1 MTRRE
6 RLLRAASAITGG
18 LLLALDHLRGDTP
31 GDDEPD
37 IPLLVAHPCP
47 MCPGSLAEGPH
58 FHGADVFWMGER
70 GSILLTDRAGGD
82 TFVIG
87 GAE

>member
-1 MTRRE
+1 MTRYE

-18 LLLALDHLRGDTP
+18 ILLAWDHLHGHTP
-31 GDDEPD
+31 SDDEPD
-37 IPLLVAHPCP
+37 LPLVSDPCP
-47 MCPGSLAEGPH
+47 MCDGSLAEGPH
-58 FHGADVFWMGER
+58 FHGTDVFWMGEH

>member
-18 LLLALDHLRGDTP
+18 LWLAVDHLRGDTP
-31 GDDEPD
+31 DEAEV
-37 IPLLVAHPCP
+37 PLLVEHPCP

-58 FHGADVFWMGER
+58 FHGRDVFWLGEH
-70 GSILLTDRAGGD
+70 GSILLTDLRGGD
-82 TFVIG
+82 EFVIG
-87 GAE
+87 GTE